1 MGRRH
6 EGGGI
11 WSRQGFDRQSWRRR
25 LLWEWGTVEAARGSR
40 RMKELGVVKAKGRRW
55 GKRLQR

>member
-1 MGRRH
+1 MKEVVSGLGRVSTDRAGD
-6 EGGGI
+6 EGCSGSGG
-11 WSRQGFDRQSWRRR
+11 R
-25 LLWEWGTVEAARGSR
+25 WEQPGVSR